1 MSLLFDFFSLDF
13 IYYPVSWIMWVWYRL
28 FAFVLGPSNFFG
40 WALSVMFLVFTL
52 RALLYKPFVRQIRT
66 TRQMQELQPQ
76 IKALQKKYGKDRQRM
91 ALEMQKLQR
100 EHGFNPILGCLPM
113 LAQIPVFLGL
123 YHVLRSFNR
132 TTGGFG
138 QPHLSV
144 IENRLTGNYVFSPV
158 DVGHFLDANLFGAP
172 IGAYMTQRSGL
183 DAFVD
188 FSRPALIAVGVPVM
202 ILAGI
207 ATYFNSRASIA
218 RQSAEAAANPQ
229 TAMMNKLALYV
240 FPLGVVV
247 GGPFLPLAIILYWFS
262 NNIWTFGQQHYVFGL
277 RLGLAPGAGALAARR
292 RTASCFLASG
302 VHDATVRVGCV
313 RRFQSPCVDRGGCAG
328 DDLGR
333 HRDVLQQSRVYRAA
347 ERRGGCESTDR
358 DDEQAGAVRISAR
371 RSRRRT
377 VPATGDH
384 LVLVLEQYLDVRAAA
399 LRLRHDRKGGG
410 GQKAGG
416 GPAPGGQRAGPGS

>member
-1 MSLLFDFFSLDF
+1 MDPLFDFFSLDF
-13 IYYPVSWIMWVWYRL
+13 VYYPVSWIMWAWYKL
-28 FAFVLGPSNFFG
+28 FAAVLGPSNFFA

-144 IENRLTGNYVFSPV
+144 AENRLTGNYMFTPA
-158 DVGHFLDANLFGAP
+158 DVAHFLDANLFGAP
-172 IGAYMTQRSGL
+172 IGAFMTQRTGL
-183 DAFVD
+183 DAFTD
-188 FSRPALIAVGVPVM
+188 FSRPAVIAVGLPVM
-202 ILAGI
+202 ILAGV
-207 ATYFNSRASIA
+207 ATYFNSRASVA
-218 RQSAEAAANPQ
+218 RQSPEAAANPQ

-262 NNIWTFGQQHYVFGL
+262 NNIWTFGQQHYVFGMIEKEEEAKKQQAL
-277 RLGLAPGAGALAARR
+277 ERRAANAPAPGAKPKRSPKTAASSGNGSS
-292 RTASCFLASG
+292 TANGDEESASG
-302 VHDATVRVGCV
+302 SAGDSQASDGEGAAAEASG
-313 RRFQSPCVDRGGCAG
+313 SPGNGPRGGQNDTTANRTPRPG
-328 DDLGR
+328 AR
-333 HRDVLQQSRVYRAA
+333 PK
-347 ERRGGCESTDR
+347 RRKR
-358 DDEQAGAVRISAR
+358 
-371 RSRRRT
+371 
-377 VPATGDH
+377 
-384 LVLVLEQYLDVRAAA
+384 
-399 LRLRHDRKGGG
+399 
-410 GQKAGG
+410 
-416 GPAPGGQRAGPGS
+416 

>member
-1 MSLLFDFFSLDF
+1 VSLLSFDPFSLDIF
-13 IYYPVSWIMWVWYRL
+13 YYPVSWIMWVWYKL
-28 FAFVLGPSNFFG
+28 FALVLGPTNFFA

-52 RALLYKPFVRQIRT
+52 RAILYKPFVRQIRT

-132 TTGGFG
+132 TQGGFG

-144 IENRLTGNYVFSPV
+144 TQNRLTGNYVFSPLEV
-158 DVGHFLDANLFGAP
+158 QHFLDANLFGAP
-172 IGAYMTQRSGL
+172 IGASMTQRTGME
-183 DAFVD
+183 AFTD
-188 FSRPALIAVGVPVM
+188 FSRPAVIAVGVPVM

-218 RQSAEAAANPQ
+218 RQSPEAAANPQ

-262 NNIWTFGQQHYVFGL
+262 NNIWTFGQQHYVFAMIEKEDEAKKQEAIK
-277 RLGLAPGAGALAARR
+277 RRAANAPVPGAKPKRNPKTTPPSGNGA
-292 RTASCFLASG
+292 
-302 VHDATVRVGCV
+302 ATVSDEDAEPGLPKADSHGSEVHGPETRTGQTQSDESNPAGRNNAPNNRTPRPGARPK
-313 RRFQSPCVDRGGCAG
+313 RRKR
-328 DDLGR
+328 
-333 HRDVLQQSRVYRAA
+333 
-347 ERRGGCESTDR
+347 
-358 DDEQAGAVRISAR
+358 
-371 RSRRRT
+371 
-377 VPATGDH
+377 
-384 LVLVLEQYLDVRAAA
+384 
-399 LRLRHDRKGGG
+399 
-410 GQKAGG
+410 
-416 GPAPGGQRAGPGS
+416 

>member
-1 MSLLFDFFSLDF
+1 MSAGPTGTLPGLLRTGTTVKTPAGTAQRCEGRASLLFDFFSLDF
-13 IYYPVSWIMWVWYRL
+13 VYYPVSWIMLLWYKL
-28 FAFVLGPSNFFG
+28 FALLLGPSNFFA

-132 TTGGFG
+132 TTGGIG
-138 QPHLSV
+138 QQQMSV
-144 IENRLTGNYVFSPV
+144 VQNRLTGNYAFTPA

-172 IGAYMTQRSGL
+172 IGASMTQRGGL

-188 FSRPALIAVGVPVM
+188 FSRPAVIAVGVPVM
-202 ILAGI
+202 VLAGI

-218 RQSAEAAANPQ
+218 RQSPEAAANPQ

-262 NNIWTFGQQHYVFGL
+262 NNIWTFGQQHYVFGMIEKEEEAKKQEAIQ
-277 RLGLAPGAGALAARR
+277 R
-292 RTASCFLASG
+292 
-302 VHDATVRVGCV
+302 
-313 RRFQSPCVDRGGCAG
+313 
-328 DDLGR
+328 
-333 HRDVLQQSRVYRAA
+333 RAA
-347 ERRGGCESTDR
+347 N
-358 DDEQAGAVRISAR
+358 A
-371 RSRRRT
+371 
-377 VPATGDH
+377 
-384 LVLVLEQYLDVRAAA
+384 
-399 LRLRHDRKGGG
+399 
-410 GQKAGG
+410 
-416 GPAPGGQRAGPGS
+416 PAPGVKPKRATKPAPANGDGSAAESDGEAQPESADSAAQATESEKPSPGASNSSAVNRTPRPGARPKKRKR

>member
-1 MSLLFDFFSLDF
+1 LFNWFSLDI
-13 IYYPVSWIMWVWYRL
+13 IYYPVSAIMWLWYKA
-28 FAFVLGPSNFFG
+28 FALMLGPTNFFA

-52 RALLYKPFVRQIRT
+52 RALLYKPFVRQIQT

-132 TTGGFG
+132 TQGGFG

-144 IENRLTGNYVFSPV
+144 AQNRATGNYVFSPT
-158 DVGHFLDANLFGAP
+158 DVAHFLDANLFGAP
-172 IGAYMTQRSGL
+172 IGATMTQRTGIE
-183 DAFVD
+183 AFTD
-188 FSRPALIAVGVPVM
+188 YGAFSRPAVIAVGVPVM
-202 ILAGI
+202 IMAGI

-218 RQSAEAAANPQ
+218 RQSPEAAANPQ

-262 NNIWTFGQQHYVFGL
+262 NNIWTFGQQHYVFGMIEKQEEAKK
-277 RLGLAPGAGALAARR
+277 REMQQRRAAHAPAPGAKPKRPGKAAPRGGNG
-292 RTASCFLASG
+292 ASG
-302 VHDATVRVGCV
+302 I
-313 RRFQSPCVDRGGCAG
+313 
-328 DDLGR
+328 DDG
-333 HRDVLQQSRVYRAA
+333 
-347 ERRGGCESTDR
+347 
-358 DDEQAGAVRISAR
+358 QAGE
-371 RSRRRT
+371 
-377 VPATGDH
+377 ATGPKT
-384 LVLVLEQYLDVRAAA
+384 Q
-399 LRLRHDRKGGG
+399 
-410 GQKAGG
+410 AGKQSE
-416 GPAPGGQRAGPGS
+416 PAPDGDAADRTPQPGAKPKRRKR

>member
-1 MSLLFDFFSLDF
+1 LFDFFSLDF
-13 IYYPVSWIMWVWYRL
+13 VYYPVSWIMWVWYKL
-28 FAFVLGPSNFFG
+28 FAALLGPSNFFA
-40 WALSVMFLVFTL
+40 WALAVMFLVFTL

-144 IENRLTGNYVFSPV
+144 MQNRLTGNYMFSAS

-172 IGAYMTQRSGL
+172 IGATMTQRSGL

-188 FSRPALIAVGVPVM
+188 FSRPAVIAVGVPVM
-202 ILAGI
+202 VLAGV
-207 ATYFNSRASIA
+207 ATFFNSRASVA
-218 RQSAEAAANPQ
+218 RQSPEAAANPQ

-262 NNIWTFGQQHYVFGL
+262 NNIWTFGQQHYVFGMIEKEEEAK
-277 RLGLAPGAGALAARR
+277 RQEVIDRRAANAPVPGAKPKRNAKTVGDSGAKD
-292 RTASCFLASG
+292 TEEKG
-302 VHDATVRVGCV
+302 
-313 RRFQSPCVDRGGCAG
+313 AG
-328 DDLGR
+328 T
-333 HRDVLQQSRVYRAA
+333 
-347 ERRGGCESTDR
+347 ERRGADSNTDTDQPEKPES
-358 DDEQAGAVRISAR
+358 
-371 RSRRRT
+371 
-377 VPATGDH
+377 
-384 LVLVLEQYLDVRAAA
+384 
-399 LRLRHDRKGGG
+399 
-410 GQKAGG
+410 AGG
-416 GPAPGGQRAGPGS
+416 SNRPSNRAPRPGARPRKRKR

>member
-1 MSLLFDFFSLDF
+1 MSFDFFSLDIF
-13 IYYPVSWIMWVWYRL
+13 YYPVSWIMWVWYKL
-28 FAFVLGPSNFFG
+28 FGALLGPSNFFA

-52 RALLYKPFVRQIRT
+52 RAILYKPFVRQIRT

-138 QPHLSV
+138 QPHMSV
-144 IENRLTGNYVFSPV
+144 AENRATGNYVFTPA

-172 IGAYMTQRSGL
+172 IGAFMTQHAGL
-183 DAFVD
+183 DAFTE
-188 FSRPALIAVGVPVM
+188 FSRAAVIGVGAPVM

-207 ATYFNSRASIA
+207 ATYFNSRASVA
-218 RQSAEAAANPQ
+218 RQSPEAAANPQ

-247 GGPFLPLAIILYWFS
+247 GGPFLPLAIILYWFA
-262 NNIWTFGQQHYVFGL
+262 NNIWTFGQQHYVFGMIEKEEEAKKQEAIA
-277 RLGLAPGAGALAARR
+277 RRAAHAPAPGAKPKRNPKSAPAGGNGAD
-292 RTASCFLASG
+292 TE
-302 VHDATVRVGCV
+302 
-313 RRFQSPCVDRGGCAG
+313 VDDGEVEADSAEAETDGQERGGKPAQASKPNPP
-328 DDLGR
+328 GR
-333 HRDVLQQSRVYRAA
+333 NNSPSNRTPRPGARPK
-347 ERRGGCESTDR
+347 RRKR
-358 DDEQAGAVRISAR
+358 
-371 RSRRRT
+371 
-377 VPATGDH
+377 
-384 LVLVLEQYLDVRAAA
+384 
-399 LRLRHDRKGGG
+399 
-410 GQKAGG
+410 
-416 GPAPGGQRAGPGS
+416 

>member
-1 MSLLFDFFSLDF
+1 VSLLFDFFSLDI
-13 IYYPVSWIMWVWYRL
+13 IYYPVSWIMWAWYKL
-28 FAFVLGPSNFFG
+28 FAAALGPSNFFA

-52 RALLYKPFVRQIRT
+52 RALLYKPFVRQLRT

-144 IENRLTGNYVFSPV
+144 AANRATGNYFFSPA
-158 DVGHFLDANLFGAP
+158 DVAHFLDANLFGAP
-172 IGAYMTQRSGL
+172 IGAFMTQHAGL
-183 DAFVD
+183 DAFTH
-188 FSRPALIAVGVPVM
+188 FSRPAVIAVGAPVM
-202 ILAGI
+202 ILAGV
-207 ATYFNSRASIA
+207 ATYFNSRASVA

-247 GGPFLPLAIILYWFS
+247 GGPFLPLAIILYWFA
-262 NNIWTFGQQHYVFGL
+262 NNIWTFAQQHYVFGMIEKEDEAK
-277 RLGLAPGAGALAARR
+277 RQEAVQRRAANAPAPGAKPKRNQ
-292 RTASCFLASG
+292 RTASASG
-302 VHDATVRVGCV
+302 NGSSTRNDDDTDAGSV
-313 RRFQSPCVDRGGCAG
+313 AG
-328 DDLGR
+328 SDSDGSDDG
-333 HRDVLQQSRVYRAA
+333 
-347 ERRGGCESTDR
+347 
-358 DDEQAGAVRISAR
+358 
-371 RSRRRT
+371 
-377 VPATGDH
+377 
-384 LVLVLEQYLDVRAAA
+384 
-399 LRLRHDRKGGG
+399 
-410 GQKAGG
+410 AGG
-416 GPAPGGQRAGPGS
+416 AKTATAQPEKPDAAGRTNGPTNRTPRPGARPKRRKR